1 MRGHHQVE
9 RQPSVRA
16 FESLEETSNH
26 ALSPHPIQHN
36 HVTRYPY
43 HAIYYTTTSY
53 RGMIPTLP
61 PILAILSL
69 HTFASHR
76 ARRCHSRYYSLCSLR
91 PRLAHSL
98 WGWVCVSAMCGEV
111 TCPPHPSPLSPTSL
125 YSGSFEG
132 LHLSLPLSFVHLIS
146 FDPRRTVARAF
157 CRVGESDSGRVG
169 SLRGARGA

>member
-1 MRGHHQVE
+1 M
-9 RQPSVRA
+9 RA

-43 HAIYYTTTSY
+43 HAIYHTTTSY

-91 PRLAHSL
+91 PRLAHRL

-111 TCPPHPSPLSPTSL
+111 TCPPHPSPLPSPLPPSTAALLKDYTSPFHFRL
-125 YSGSFEG
+125 SILLVLIREEQSLG
-132 LHLSLPLSFVHLIS
+132 LFVGWESL
-146 FDPRRTVARAF
+146 TAA
-157 CRVGESDSGRVG
+157 E
-169 SLRGARGA
+169 